1 MPASSTSPRAPP
13 TRASARAGAESAAP
27 GAALRS
33 ESATVAARYRGR
45 RRSPAVLAGD
55 HDVHARL
62 ADVAAGVVLVAVV
75 NHELDAVGVAGLEV
89 EAVHVPAR
97 LGAPALVRQRGRGS
111 VAACAEVPVVL
122 RRVVVRRDRQLVALG
137 AVD

>member
-62 ADVAAGVVLVAVV
+62 ADVAAGAVLVAVV
-75 NHELDAVGVAGLEV
+75 HHHLKPVRVAGLQAQ
-89 EAVHVPAR
+89 AVHVPAR
-97 LGAPALVRQRGRGS
+97 LGAEALVRQAGRRR
-111 VAACAEVPVVL
+111 VAAGAERPVVL
-122 RRVVVRRDRQLVALG
+122 GRVAVR
-137 AVD
+137 